1 VTKAEDAAAVAFI
14 FGASGDTPVTFFLPP
29 RNQLI
34 FFKGLHPAST
44 KYATAAAVIN
54 NISMIRR
61 SLSACIYRLNGG
73 LFCFVLAQ
81 LGVTRSDREIAARK
95 KNNA

>member
-44 KYATAAAVIN
+44 KYATAVAVIN
-54 NISMIRR
+54 NMSMIRR
-61 SLSACIYRLNGG
+61 SLARSLHVYTVSTGVS
-73 LFCFVLAQ
+73 FVLCSPN
-81 LGVTRSDREIAARK
+81 LV
-95 KNNA
+95 

>member
-44 KYATAAAVIN
+44 KYATAAAP
-54 NISMIRR
+54 
-61 SLSACIYRLNGG
+61 
-73 LFCFVLAQ
+73 
-81 LGVTRSDREIAARK
+81 
-95 KNNA
+95 

>member
-1 VTKAEDAAAVAFI
+1 VTKAEDGAAVAFI

-61 SLSACIYRLNGG
+61 SLAASCCIPSHRGSL
-73 LFCFVLAQ
+73 LF
-81 LGVTRSDREIAARK
+81 RARPTWRNSLRQGNSRQEK
-95 KNNA
+95 E